1 MTEMSKLQIRAKV
14 LSVISEIKSLQYRNE
29 EAFQK
34 YLKELDEISDK
45 KAVLDIFL
53 KEYIKLEEDDY
64 TFCACLLKELIPL
77 KDITDKAMDYLK
89 SSAYSDECKYK
100 IVQMLRISGGNYNY
114 SELPEYFDNP
124 DEIMDLETKRLLDSA
139 VFNPESMLD
148 FLDFVSAVS
157 ENDRNLLLKSLSLDY
172 NGDELANI
180 VYPVL
185 YSDFSDEFILQAIDI
200 LLDSKSSLAIAPF
213 EYLIKVSSNEK
224 IVSACNLGLKKLKL
238 AGASKEKA
246 NEYFKNI
253 LRNSKPAQCFV
264 TIPDGSGKQAL
275 LTTRKQNDNYSL
287 AAFVISDLSGITDC
301 FGFFNISK
309 NEVLKVINKFC
320 NSEGHYIVPNE
331 YVKSQIIA
339 SQQLNIDNKLYF
351 PYEFIC
357 WKPVIEDVEP
367 MNISLKT
374 YAEEN
379 CNIQP
384 VSNEEAISLL
394 VEEYTLRW
402 FLTPSDNDII
412 RDITENIYN
421 QQSIDIKEINKML
434 KDNINNIF
442 NAEIT
447 DIWINRFY
455 NLIYILSNNDRKQE
469 ADIFYSILKNEELF
483 ELFKQIIVQRSVF
496 NYFVALKENTK
507 NSFFTTNIFRKRNSN
522 ENKYDIKQLNNI
534 IDILKRGWLE
544 R

>member
-45 KAVLDIFL
+45 KAMLDIFL

-64 TFCACLLKELIPL
+64 PFCACLLKELIPL

-434 KDNINNIF
+434 KDNINNVF